1 MGNSLLDKKNLKAAL
16 NERLRIILLRFK
28 RKTRQ
33 AKDHSSFPMDK
44 DGKEE
49 RKVGREM

>member
-28 RKTRQ
+28 RKMRQ
-33 AKDHSSFPMDK
+33 AKDHSSFPMDE

-49 RKVGREM
+49 RKVGR